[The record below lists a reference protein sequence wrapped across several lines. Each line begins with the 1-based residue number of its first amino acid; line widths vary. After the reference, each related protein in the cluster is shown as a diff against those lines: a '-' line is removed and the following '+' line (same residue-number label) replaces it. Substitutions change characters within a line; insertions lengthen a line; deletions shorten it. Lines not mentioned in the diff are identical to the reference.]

1 MSAALI
7 ENFLEMMSAERGAS
21 QHTLDAYR
29 RDLTDLNAALSNMQ
43 GAETPALS
51 KVLAGYG
58 ASGLAPST
66 AARKLSAIKQFYK
79 FLQIE
84 GLRAEDPTHHLRG
97 PKARQSLPKI
107 LSQDDVNALFEVA
120 ETDESASG
128 VRLLCQLEILYAAGL
143 RVSELVSLKVKTILR
158 RDGTL
163 AVRGKGSKDR
173 VVPLTGAAQRAIE
186 LWLPLRDTTLPKS
199 LEARSRAANYLFP
212 SRGKSGHMTRERFAQ
227 TLKTLAMA
235 AGLPSSK
242 VSPHIIRHA
251 FATHLLEGGA
261 DLRSVQKLLGHA
273 DIATTQIYTHVQ
285 EERLREIVNSAHPL
299 AKLS

>member
-21 QHTLDAYR
+21 KHTLDAYR
-29 RDLTDLNAALSNMQ
+29 RDLLDLRGAVPNMAQ
-43 GAETPALS
+43 ADMAQLS
-51 KVLAGYG
+51 KVVQSYG
-58 ASGLAPST
+58 ASGFAPST
-66 AARKLSAIKQFYK
+66 SARKLSAIKQFYK

-84 GLRAEDPTHHLRG
+84 GIRSEDPTYNLRG

-107 LSQDDVNALFEVA
+107 LSQEDVNRLFETA
-120 ETDESASG
+120 EADNSVTG
-128 VRLLCQLEILYAAGL
+128 QRLLCQLEILYASGL
-143 RVSELVSLKVKTILR
+143 RVSELVSLKVKQVTR
-158 RDGTL
+158 RDDCI

-186 LWLPLRDTTLPKS
+186 AWLPLRAQTLPKS
-199 LEARSRAANYLFP
+199 VEAKKRAAPYLFP
-212 SRGKSGHMTRERFAQ
+212 SRGAQGHMTRERLAQ
-227 TLKTLAMA
+227 TLKQLAMD
-235 AGLPSSK
+235 AGLPPSK
-242 VSPHIIRHA
+242 VSPHVIRHA

-285 EERLREIVNSAHPL
+285 DERLSKVVNSAHPL
-299 AKLS
+299 AKS